1 MTARLRVRVR
11 GGWLATV
18 CATVS
23 GLLID
28 AALPLMVRGYGVAA
42 VLCAVGAVALAP
54 GWLRVAVR
62 AGRGVTKG
70 GAS

>member
-18 CATVS
+18 CATAS

-28 AALPLMVRGYGVAA
+28 AALPLVVRGYGVVA
-42 VLCAVGAVALAP
+42 VLCVVGAVALLP
-54 GWLRVAVR
+54 GWLRVTVR
-62 AGRGVTKG
+62 AGRAATKG